1 MAETY
6 GTQCCFVSLLEA
18 PASLLAVIWHDI
30 SRPPAAVHARTAPW
44 STFPGR
50 WKTLLGLVF
59 LQNVHNRRH
68 CQCVTACCSLA
79 FPLSLSLS
87 FFLSFLSSNTHIL
100 HFFSEALWLSTADE
114 WVIWIFSFLS
124 QHFRQNYSKLSFS
137 RYQKVVTIVIVIESR
152 NP

>member
-87 FFLSFLSSNTHIL
+87 FFLSF
-100 HFFSEALWLSTADE
+100 
-114 WVIWIFSFLS
+114 FL
-124 QHFRQNYSKLSFS
+124 KLEHSHTSLFLRGS
-137 RYQKVVTIVIVIESR
+137 VTIHRWWVSDLNLLFSKPTFQAKLFKIIIQSIPKSCNNCNSNRES
-152 NP
+152 